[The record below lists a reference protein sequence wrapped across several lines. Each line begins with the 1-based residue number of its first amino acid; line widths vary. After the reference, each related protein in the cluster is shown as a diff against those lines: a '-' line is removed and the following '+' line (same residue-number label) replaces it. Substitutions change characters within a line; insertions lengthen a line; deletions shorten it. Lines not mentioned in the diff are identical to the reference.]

1 MNPVFEHKYA
11 KRCKTQTVLVQGELF
26 LLRVQPPSWMEINQS
41 EDRAKGAVSSAVRMS
56 AILDRNQPIR
66 GQSQN

>member
-1 MNPVFEHKYA
+1 MFEHKYA

-26 LLRVQPPSWMEINQS
+26 LLQVQPPSWIEINQS